1 MSFQD
6 SKEGYT
12 SIAAPLS
19 TETDLDVEKAPSS
32 PKSWTY
38 GTFVIKDVPEVENE
52 KTREGRRGVFN
63 VIILSLVASLLL
75 VGAFA
80 LGSFVIV
87 TAVMG

>member
-1 MSFQD
+1 M
-6 SKEGYT
+6 
-12 SIAAPLS
+12 
-19 TETDLDVEKAPSS
+19 
-32 PKSWTY
+32 
-38 GTFVIKDVPEVENE
+38 IKDMPEAENE

>member
-1 MSFQD
+1 MAFSD

-12 SIAAPLS
+12 SIAAPS
-19 TETDLDVEKAPSS
+19 PTEINVDIEKAPSS

-38 GTFVIKDVPEVENE
+38 GTFVMKDIPEVENE

-87 TAVMG
+87 TAVLG